1 LHVLLQ
7 VLLAGEDPGALQHQ
21 VDPEIGPRQV
31 PRVRL
36 GEGRDPLAVDDQR
49 AVFRADLALV
59 TPVDGV
65 VFEQVDQVT
74 SVGDV
79 VNGDDVEPAGV
90 QQDLQRGPADS
101 AQTVDRDGRHLMS
114 PPRVVSS
121 PRADAGRSAG
131 SRRDGSVLLLTAT
144 RDIEHSQAAVLAERL
159 RSEG

>member
-1 LHVLLQ
+1 VN
-7 VLLAGEDPGALQHQ
+7 PGALQHQ

-31 PRVRL
+31 PRVTF

-79 VNGDDVEPAGV
+79 VDRDHVEAAGV
-90 QQDLQRGPADS
+90 QQDLQHRPADS
-101 AQTVDRDGRHLMS
+101 AQTIDSDGRHLMPS
-114 PPRVVSS
+114 
-121 PRADAGRSAG
+121 GCQ
-131 SRRDGSVLLLTAT
+131 LAT
-144 RDIEHSQAAVLAERL
+144 S
-159 RSEG
+159 